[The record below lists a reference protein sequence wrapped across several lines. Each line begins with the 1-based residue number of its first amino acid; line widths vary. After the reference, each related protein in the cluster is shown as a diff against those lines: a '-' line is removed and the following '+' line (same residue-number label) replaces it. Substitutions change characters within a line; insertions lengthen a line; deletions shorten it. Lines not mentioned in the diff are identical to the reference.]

1 VICGP
6 GSINQ
11 AHTLD
16 EYVEIDQL
24 TAAAKIYLRTVLKL
38 LA

>member
-6 GSINQ
+6 GSIMQ

-16 EYVEIDQL
+16 EYVAIEEL
-24 TAAAKIYLRTVLKL
+24 TAAARIYLRTVLQL